1 MSQKAKSPYFDCQKV
16 MRFGRYAREKR
27 FSFNSLRL
35 DSCPGKLRYPLAGSK
50 LHERKEMVM
59 ALEEPIIRLRNVGK
73 EFKTTNGPVVAL
85 DDINLDIERGE
96 IFGIIGLSG
105 AGKSTLVRCIN
116 MLETPT
122 SGQVIFEGENLAAQ
136 SDRQKRMARRSM
148 GMIFQQF
155 NLLAQ
160 RNILKNV
167 CFPLEI
173 AGVPRQE
180 GRKRAMELLELVG
193 LSDRAGAYPAQL
205 SGGQK
210 QRVAIARALATN
222 PKVILCDET
231 TSALDPNTTKS
242 ILALLKEINQTM
254 GVTVIVIT
262 HEMAVIE
269 AICDRVAIIDQSH
282 IAELGTVSEIFSE
295 PKSKIGR
302 QLILGDAVNQVKF
315 SDSRQLRIIFD
326 GRESTEPVISNL
338 VLACKVPINIM
349 YAATKDINGTAM
361 GQMIIQLPEDEADAN
376 RVIHYLKSIQVPYEE
391 VTKNDV

>member
-1 MSQKAKSPYFDCQKV
+1 
-16 MRFGRYAREKR
+16 
-27 FSFNSLRL
+27 
-35 DSCPGKLRYPLAGSK
+35 
-50 LHERKEMVM
+50 M

-73 EFKTTNGPVVAL
+73 EFKTANGPVVAL
-85 DDINLDIERGE
+85 EDINLDIERGE

-173 AGVPRQE
+173 AGVSRQE
-180 GRKRAMELLELVG
+180 GKKRAMELLELVG
-193 LSDRAGAYPAQL
+193 LADRAGAYPAQL

-222 PKVILCDET
+222 PKVILCDEA
-231 TSALDPNTTKS
+231 TSALDPNTTKA
-242 ILALLKEINQTM
+242 ILALLKEINQTI

-282 IAELGTVSEIFSE
+282 IAELGTVSETFSE
-295 PKSKIGR
+295 PKSRIGR

-361 GQMIIQLPEDEADAN
+361 GQMIIQIPEDETDAN
-376 RVIHYLKSIQVPYEE
+376 RIINYLKSIQVPFEE
-391 VTKNDV
+391 VTKNDI